1 MEEQPDAPQQPPPP
15 FDEPAAELPKD
26 VANIAMLAHLL
37 GVLTG
42 FIGPLIIWII
52 KKDDHEFINHQC
64 KEALNFQL
72 TLLIAYAV
80 TGMIALVSCGL
91 LFFVPMAPWILGLVF
106 GITATVAASKGEAY
120 QYPVTI
126 RFLK

>member
-1 MEEQPDAPQQPPPP
+1 MEEQPDAPQQPSPP
-15 FDEPAAELPKD
+15 FDEPVAELPKD
-26 VANIAMLAHLL
+26 VTNIAMLAHLL
-37 GVLTG
+37 GVFTG
-42 FIGPLIIWII
+42 FIGPLIIWVI
-52 KKDDHEFINHQC
+52 KKDDHEFINDQC

-72 TLLIAYAV
+72 ALMIAYAV
-80 TGMIALVSCGL
+80 TGMIAIISCGL